1 MAPFTLSDPNM
12 SSVPNYQPL
21 RSILSFR
28 RPRRGLRGESDAAA
42 GTSGSTNNFFLSNS
56 RVQLISCLLALRHQP
71 IIVLG
76 ARHVG
81 GGNCFE
87 EFGKT
92 KRPKIYHSDWA
103 YEDTLFQMLGEA
115 I

>member
-1 MAPFTLSDPNM
+1 
-12 SSVPNYQPL
+12 
-21 RSILSFR
+21 
-28 RPRRGLRGESDAAA
+28 
-42 GTSGSTNNFFLSNS
+42 
-56 RVQLISCLLALRHQP
+56 LLALRHQP

-103 YEDTLFQMLGEA
+103 YEDTLFQMLGEN